1 MKCPACGAAELIQDT
16 RNVAYAYKGEA
27 TEIARVEGD
36 YCPECGEIVL
46 NQVSGDQYSHLIGKF
61 QRQVNFKKIK
71 N

>member
-27 TEIARVEGD
+27 TEIPRVEGD

-46 NQVSGDQYSHLIGKF
+46 NQVHGDRYSHLIGKF
-61 QRQVNFKKIK
+61 QQQVNDK
-71 N
+71 NNH